1 MCELLA
7 ITTAEPIHLSLSLAR
22 FSRHGG
28 MDGPHADGW
37 GFAWYEQGDVQ
48 LIREAAAC
56 AGSETARWLSERQR
70 PSKLFM
76 GHIRHATQ
84 GEVALRNTQ
93 PFQRETGGTTHLFA
107 HNGDLNRFI
116 HNPKRFPS
124 GSFRPVGETDSE
136 RAFCVLMAR
145 MAAVWQEGR
154 PEADVRLAV
163 VADFA
168 ARLRQ
173 LGPANFLYS
182 DGELL
187 FAHSDRRRQADGEI
201 AAPGLYLLSR
211 DASGSADIDGLELE
225 QREALP
231 TVMLASIPLDDRP
244 WQPLPEGEVLMF
256 RDGVLLESCPRLT
269 LWHEAL
275 EALED

>member
-1 MCELLA
+1 MCELLG
-7 ITTAEPIHLSLSLAR
+7 ISTARPVHLALSLAR

-28 MDGPHADGW
+28 PQGLHGDGW
-37 GFAWYEQGDVQ
+37 GLAWYEQGDVQ
-48 LIREAAAC
+48 LIREPAAC
-56 AGSETARWLSERQR
+56 ADSATAHWLTERHR
-70 PSKLFM
+70 PSTLFI

-93 PFQRETGGTTHLFA
+93 PFLRESGGVAHLFA
-107 HNGDLNRFI
+107 HNGDLDGRI
-116 HNPKRFPS
+116 HHASRFPTGHFS
-124 GSFRPVGETDSE
+124 PLGETDSE

-154 PEADVRLAV
+154 PDPDVRLAL

-173 LGPANFLYS
+173 LGPANFLYA

-187 FAHSDRRRQADGEI
+187 FAHSDRRRQADGDI
-201 AAPGLYLLSR
+201 APPGLYWLQCPSSDSR
-211 DASGSADIDGLELE
+211 GIDGMELE
-225 QREALP
+225 HCAQVA
-231 TVMLASIPLDDRP
+231 TVMLASVPLDDRP

-256 RDGVLLESCPRLT
+256 RDGKLLDRCPRLT
-269 LWHEAL
+269 LWHEARA
-275 EALED
+275 ALES

>member
-7 ITTAEPIHLSLSLAR
+7 ITTAEPVHLSLSLAR

-28 MDGPHADGW
+28 LEGPHGDGW

-48 LIREAAAC
+48 LIREASAC
-56 AGSETARWLSERQR
+56 ARSETAHWLTERHH
-70 PSKLFM
+70 PSQLFL

-93 PFQRETGGTTHLFA
+93 PFQRETGGATHLFA
-107 HNGDLNRFI
+107 HNGDLNRYI
-116 HNPKRFPS
+116 HNPKRFPT
-124 GSFRPVGETDSE
+124 GQFRPVGETDSE

-145 MAAVWQEGR
+145 MAAVWQDGR
-154 PEADVRLAV
+154 PDPEVRLAV

-173 LGPANFLYS
+173 LGTANFLYS

-187 FAHSDRRRQADGEI
+187 FAHSDRRRQNDGEVS
-201 AAPGLYLLSR
+201 APGLHLLQCEA
-211 DASGSADIDGLELE
+211 ASSTDIDGLELE
-225 QREALP
+225 PLENVTTA
-231 TVMLASIPLDDRP
+231 MLASVPLDERP

-256 RDGVLLESCPRLT
+256 RDGALLDNCPRLT
-269 LWHEAL
+269 LWHEAQ
-275 EALED
+275 EMLED

>member
-7 ITTAEPIHLSLSLAR
+7 ITTAQPVHLSLSLAR
-22 FSRHGG
+22 FARHGG
-28 MDGPHADGW
+28 LEGLHGDGW
-37 GFAWYEQGDVQ
+37 GFAWHEEGDVQ

-56 AGSETARWLSERQR
+56 AHSATAHWLTGRHT
-70 PSKLFM
+70 PATLFM

-84 GEVALRNTQ
+84 GDVALRNTQ
-93 PFQRETGGTTHLFA
+93 PFQREAGGVMHLFA

-116 HNPKRFPS
+116 HNPKRFPT
-124 GSFRPVGETDSE
+124 GHYRPVGETDSE

-145 MAAVWQEGR
+145 ISAVWHGGR
-154 PEADVRLAV
+154 PDADVRLAI

-201 AAPGLYLLSR
+201 AAPGLHLLQCDTS
-211 DASGSADIDGLELE
+211 DSSDIDGMEIERL
-225 QREALP
+225 ADVP
-231 TVMLASIPLDDRP
+231 TAMLASVPLDNRH
-244 WQPLPEGEVLMF
+244 WEPLPEGEVLMF
-256 RDGVLLESCPRLT
+256 RDGQLLDRCPRLT
-269 LWHEAL
+269 LWSESL
-275 EALED
+275 EQLHD

>member
-7 ITTAEPIHLSLSLAR
+7 ITTAQPLHLSLSLAR
-22 FSRHGG
+22 FARHGG
-28 MDGPHADGW
+28 EEGPHGDGW
-37 GFAWYEQGDVQ
+37 GLAWYEQGDAQ

-56 AGSETARWLSERQR
+56 AHSETAHWLTERHR
-70 PSKLFM
+70 PSTLFV

-93 PFQRETGGTTHLFA
+93 PFQREAGGVTHVFA
-107 HNGDLNRFI
+107 HNGNLNSFI
-116 HNPKRFPS
+116 HNPKRFAT
-124 GSFRPVGETDSE
+124 GHYRPVGETDSE

-154 PEADVRLAV
+154 PAEDVRLAI

-173 LGPANFLYS
+173 LGTANFLYT

-187 FAHSDRRRQADGEI
+187 FAHSHRRRQNNGETRT
-201 AAPGLYLLSR
+201 PGLYLLQC
-211 DASGSADIDGLELE
+211 DGSDTAGIEGLELE
-225 QREALP
+225 ARPHQP
-231 TVMLASIPLDDRP
+231 TAMLASVPLDERD

-256 RDGVLLESCPRLT
+256 KDGVLLESCPRLV
-269 LWHEAL
+269 LWHETAQEL
-275 EALED
+275 EG

>member
-7 ITTAEPIHLSLSLAR
+7 ITTAEPLHLSLSLQR
-22 FSRHGG
+22 FACHGG
-28 MDGPHADGW
+28 ADGWHGDGW

-48 LIREAAAC
+48 LIREATAC
-56 AGSETARWLSERQR
+56 ADSETARWLTQR
-70 PSKLFM
+70 HRPAQLFM

-93 PFQRETGGTTHLFA
+93 PFQRETGGATHLFA

-124 GSFRPVGETDSE
+124 GHFQPVGETDSE

-145 MAAVWQEGR
+145 LAAVWQEGR
-154 PEADVRLAV
+154 PDADVRLAV

-201 AAPGLYLLSR
+201 SAPGLYLLQSE
-211 DASGSADIDGLELE
+211 ASGSDPMAGLELE
-225 QREALP
+225 QRQE
-231 TVMLASIPLDDRP
+231 VMTAVLASVPLDERP
-244 WQPLPEGEVLMF
+244 WQPVPEGEVLMF
-256 RDGVLLESCPRLT
+256 RNGVLLERCPRLT

>member
-1 MCELLA
+1 MCKLLA

-28 MDGPHADGW
+28 LEGPHGDGW

-48 LIREAAAC
+48 LIREPAAC
-56 AGSETARWLSERQR
+56 AHSEMAHWLAERPR
-70 PSKLFM
+70 PSRLFM

-93 PFQRETGGTTHLFA
+93 PFQREAGGATHLFA

-116 HNPKRFPS
+116 HNPKRFPN
-124 GSFRPVGETDSE
+124 GQYNPVGETDSE

-145 MAAVWQEGR
+145 MAAVWQDAR
-154 PEADVRLAV
+154 PDPDVRLAI

-168 ARLRQ
+168 ARLRR

-187 FAHSDRRRQADGEI
+187 FAHSDRRRQMDGEVSV
-201 AAPGLYLLSR
+201 PGLYLLQSETCG
-211 DASGSADIDGLELE
+211 DTEMDGLELE
-225 QREALP
+225 QREQVSVA
-231 TVMLASIPLDDRP
+231 MLASVPLDQRP
-244 WQPLPEGEVLMF
+244 WQALPEGEVLMF
-256 RDGVLLESCPRLT
+256 RDGILLERCPRLT

-275 EALED
+275 SELED

>member
-7 ITTAEPIHLSLSLAR
+7 ITTSEPVELSLSLAR
-22 FSRHGG
+22 FARHGG
-28 MDGPHADGW
+28 RDGLHGDGW

-48 LIREAAAC
+48 LIREAGAC
-56 AGSETARWLSERQR
+56 AHSETARWLTERHR
-70 PSKLFM
+70 PSQLFL

-84 GEVALRNTQ
+84 GEIALRNTQ
-93 PFQRETGGTTHLFA
+93 PFQRETGGATHLFA

-124 GSFRPVGETDSE
+124 GHFRPVGETDSE

-154 PEADVRLAV
+154 PESDVRLAV

-187 FAHSDRRRQADGEI
+187 FAHSDRRRQASGEI
-201 AAPGLYLLSR
+201 SAPGLHLLQCE
-211 DASGSADIDGLELE
+211 ASGSRDIDGLQLE
-225 QREALP
+225 QREGVS
-231 TVMLASIPLDDRP
+231 TVMLASVPLDDRP
-244 WQPLPEGEVLMF
+244 WEPLPEGEVLMF
-256 RDGVLLESCPRLT
+256 RDGVLLETCPRLT
-269 LWHEAL
+269 LWHETL
-275 EALED
+275 EAMTD